1 MNTLNAVRTTLLSI
15 TKKPDHTQNEPLA
28 IMRQG
33 VEEERGYGSTG
44 GVRGRRGKGTA
55 GAEGRRRI
63 KEYRYCTEHCLL
75 LIARMNSARLGDRL
89 DEFPRFR

>member
-1 MNTLNAVRTTLLSI
+1 MYGRPDAMQAAKAQRNAPGDTKNTLNAVRTTLLSI

-55 GAEGRRRI
+55 GAECRRRI
-63 KEYRYCTEHCLL
+63 KE
-75 LIARMNSARLGDRL
+75 
-89 DEFPRFR
+89 